1 MIMEGPPHPLPV
13 PGSPFKAKDAYAA
26 KSSPLRG
33 SRMSGIITLAV
44 LAILC
49 VFCIRW
55 VTKRLRLPTPAGNA
69 IIVVFVLV
77 VLAMWGRHLR

>member
-1 MIMEGPPHPLPV
+1 
-13 PGSPFKAKDAYAA
+13 
-26 KSSPLRG
+26 
-33 SRMSGIITLAV
+33 MSGIITLAV

-55 VTKRLRLPTPAGNA
+55 VTTRLRLPTPAAYG

-77 VLAMWGRHLR
+77 VLALWGQHLR